1 MIPCQR
7 WILKE
12 LSQRNPSL
20 EDKASCSALPKTTP
34 FHRNRTHKLVILWGN
49 GSLRFSCTCWTYQHN
64 VQHMQ
69 CGRTIP
75 ILPCFS
81 NSNVFSCLLPV
92 EIGQSPSARDLQHGC
107 CANLEGR
114 DVACGG
120 WWWNVASSRHYE
132 RGSMERA
139 RKERAPPAFCSNLKP
154 QLRHWSVSRCFKHS
168 EGFKKVWLR
177 IGVEGVPSPCIV
189 GSNCSEANLF
199 QVEFSVELWQIQH
212 VNPWTFVQRR
222 WKMSQMICLYLF
234 A

>member
-1 MIPCQR
+1 MSYIIYHIFGIHIYHIYTYIIQYAYTYTHNYLSLVELFPLMQVIPCQR

-12 LSQRNPSL
+12 LSQRHPSL

-49 GSLRFSCTCWTYQHN
+49 GSLRFSCSCWTYQHN

-81 NSNVFSCLLPV
+81 NSKVFSCLLPV

-139 RKERAPPAFCSNLKP
+139 RKERAPL
-154 QLRHWSVSRCFKHS
+154 H
-168 EGFKKVWLR
+168 
-177 IGVEGVPSPCIV
+177 
-189 GSNCSEANLF
+189 
-199 QVEFSVELWQIQH
+199 
-212 VNPWTFVQRR
+212 FVQT
-222 WKMSQMICLYLF
+222 
-234 A
+234 